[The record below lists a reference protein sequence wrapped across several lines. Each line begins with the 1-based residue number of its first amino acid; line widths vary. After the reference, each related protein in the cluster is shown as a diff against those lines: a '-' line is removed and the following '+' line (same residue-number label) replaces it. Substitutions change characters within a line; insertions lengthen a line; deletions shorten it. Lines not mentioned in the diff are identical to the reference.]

1 MKNLNKDYLYVWA
14 CDFSKSRGEGL
25 LARNFIFNCSKYT
38 KKKIFINGIS
48 YSNLKKKNIYLKTN
62 VFNNYFYPFLG
73 ILKFGK
79 NILKI
84 KKQFI

>member
-38 KKKIFINGIS
+38 KKKS
-48 YSNLKKKNIYLKTN
+48 
-62 VFNNYFYPFLG
+62 
-73 ILKFGK
+73 ILME
-79 NILKI
+79 
-84 KKQFI
+84 